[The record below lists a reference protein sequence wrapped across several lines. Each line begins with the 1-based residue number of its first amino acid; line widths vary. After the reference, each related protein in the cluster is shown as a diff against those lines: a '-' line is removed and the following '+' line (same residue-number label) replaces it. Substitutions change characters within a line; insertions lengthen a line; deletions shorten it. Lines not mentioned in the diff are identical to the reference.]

1 MIPTQIG
8 RYEIR
13 RELGRGGMATV
24 YLGFDPRFNRE
35 VAIKILPK
43 QFLHDPNFRARFER
57 EAQTIAALEHP
68 AIVPVYDFG
77 EDEGQPF
84 LVMRYMPGGTLVER
98 IAVGP
103 LPLTEATKIV
113 ERIGAALEQAHR
125 RGIVHRDLKPG
136 NILFDQQGNP
146 YLGDFGIVKLAADTN
161 TLTGTGIIGTPA
173 YMSPEQAR
181 GKDKLDGRSDI
192 YALGAILFEMLTGQ
206 QPYKADTPMGLAVAQ
221 MTEPVPKIRSVNASV
236 PPHVDTAIQTA
247 MAKNRE
253 ERYAAAGQLSA
264 ALTQPQTAPPP
275 PRPAAATIV
284 DHRVLPSQPAPRRSK
299 SVVRWMGGLIAA
311 LLLIGGPF
319 TYFSFVSGGGGLPF
333 LGQPAPAV
341 TPTSDAVADLPVSTN
356 TPEPPSP
363 TAEPDPTE
371 PAEDELTPQ
380 PTEVANPNEDVTLTI
395 WAEAD
400 QVAALE
406 TLAAAF
412 TQDYGAQ
419 IEIETVT
426 LEQVHERLPSW
437 GVEQN
442 TADIFVGRHTTMSL
456 LAGEGLLA
464 EINLT
469 PVADSFN
476 PEAINGFKIDGVQYG
491 LPYGVENLAL
501 VINGSIYGSNPPT
514 TWTWNQ
520 VVLAAYEL
528 VTIEEFEYGLI
539 IPRANAH
546 HFMPIQTAYGGYLF
560 GRNPDGS
567 YNLNDLGLDSE
578 GSLAAAEFLQELI
591 AADVVPADLDQGAAL
606 DAFEAERAAMI
617 LAGPWA
623 LDRIKASGVPYEV
636 LDLPPQTQPSSPFLG
651 IQGFMISRSSS
662 QQELAAA
669 FLLEYVA
676 TDEAMTA
683 LANRSS
689 RPPAHLAAFE
699 NLPPLDKR
707 AFAQAGSNGQ
717 PLPTDPEMNEIW
729 IIWNT
734 AMERIF
740 EGEPGRET
748 FVEAAGRIREL
759 LGE

>member
-1 MIPTQIG
+1 
-8 RYEIR
+8 
-13 RELGRGGMATV
+13 MATV

-43 QFLHDPNFRARFER
+43 QFLHDSNFRARFER

-77 EDEGQPF
+77 EDEGQPY

-98 IAVGP
+98 IALGP
-103 LPLTEATKIV
+103 LPLIEATKII

-136 NILFDQQGNP
+136 NILFDEQGNP

-221 MTEPVPKIRSVNASV
+221 MTEPVPKIRDVNPNV
-236 PPHVDTAIQTA
+236 PPHVDMAIQTA

-253 ERYAAAGQLSA
+253 ERYAAAGQLA
-264 ALTQPQTAPPP
+264 ATLTQPQTAPLP
-275 PRPAAATIV
+275 PRPAATTIV
-284 DHRVLPSQPAPRRSK
+284 DHRVLPSQPAASRRSK
-299 SVVRWMGGLIAA
+299 SIVRWMGGLIAA

-319 TYFSFVSGGGGLPF
+319 TYFSFVSGGGLPF
-333 LGQPAPAV
+333 LGQPAPDV
-341 TPTSDAVADLPVSTN
+341 TATSDAAAELPLATI
-356 TPEPPSP
+356 TPEPPPP
-363 TAEPDPTE
+363 TTEPDPAG
-371 PAEDELTPQ
+371 PAEEEPPPQ
-380 PTEVANPNEDVTLTI
+380 PTDTPAANPNENVTLVV
-395 WAEAD
+395 WAEAN

-406 TLAAAF
+406 TLASAF

-419 IEIETVT
+419 VEIEAVT
-426 LEQVHERLPSW
+426 LEQVHERIPSW
-437 GVEQN
+437 GGEQN

-456 LAGEGLLA
+456 LAGEGRLA
-464 EINLT
+464 EIDLT
-469 PVADSFN
+469 QVADSFN
-476 PEAINGFKIDGVQYG
+476 PEAVNGFKIDGVQYG

-501 VINGSIYGSNPPT
+501 VINGSIYGANPPT
-514 TWTWNQ
+514 TWTWQQ
-520 VVLAAYEL
+520 VISAAYEL
-528 VTIEEFEYGLI
+528 VVFEEFEYGLI

-546 HFMPIQTAYGGYLF
+546 HFMPIQTAFGGYLF

-567 YNLNDLGLDSE
+567 TNLNDVGLDSE
-578 GSLAAAEFLQELI
+578 GSLAAATFLQELI
-591 AADVVPADLDQGAAL
+591 AAGVIPADFDQGAAL
-606 DAFEAERAAMI
+606 EAFEAERAAMI

-623 LDRIKASGVPYEV
+623 LDRIKASGVPYEI
-636 LDLPPQTQPSSPFLG
+636 LNLPAQTQPSSPFLG
-651 IQGFMISRSSS
+651 IQGFMISSSSS
-662 QQELAAA
+662 QQDLAAA

-676 TDEAMTA
+676 ADEAMKV

-689 RPPAHLAAFE
+689 HAPAHLAALE
-699 NLPPLDKR
+699 NLPPLDKW
-707 AFAQAGSNGQ
+707 AFAQAGRSGQ
-717 PLPTDPEMNEIW
+717 PLPTNSEMNEVW

-734 AMERIF
+734 ALQRIF
-740 EGEPGRET
+740 EGESGRDA
-748 FVEAAGRIREL
+748 FVEAASRVREVV
-759 LGE
+759 GE